1 SKNGIQKIIQDFS
14 DAAIR
19 AVDAGFDL
27 IELHAAHGY
36 LLHQFMSPLANQRSD
51 EYGGCFENRIRM
63 AIETFQSMKAA
74 VPENFPIGV
83 RLSAQDWF
91 EGGWSLEESVALS
104 KRLEGLGAAYIHV
117 SSGGL
122 HVQQDI
128 KIGAN
133 YQVPFAEAI
142 KKALHIPVIA
152 VGLIT
157 EALQAETIL
166 VKGQADAIALARALL
181 YEPRWPWHAAA
192 TLGAKIEIAPQYLRC
207 QPHGVKSLFKP
218 FQP

>member
-1 SKNGIQKIIQDFS
+1 
-14 DAAIR
+14 
-19 AVDAGFDL
+19 
-27 IELHAAHGY
+27 
-36 LLHQFMSPLANQRSD
+36 M
-51 EYGGCFENRIRM
+51 
-63 AIETFQSMKAA
+63 
-74 VPENFPIGV
+74 
-83 RLSAQDWF
+83 
-91 EGGWSLEESVALS
+91 S
-104 KRLEGLGAAYIHV
+104 KRLERLGAAYIHV

-133 YQVPFAEAI
+133 YQVPFAEAV